1 MINEIKDKNNNPT
14 NKFYGAFSQ
23 GVWNELG
30 TKYMIL
36 EIDDFNHNRNSGVMG
51 TMTMPTS
58 TNKFKLPKYAQ
69 ELSQVYPSCD
79 ISGTN
84 VVGLPPDLLDSSK
97 NSVLTSNKYYYENF
111 KRAYRKGTAANTYG
125 IRGQDTLTTAQ
136 KYTMNEIRGAQR
148 RRNVEQYY
156 APQSTDILFRFPVQR
171 LSTNLQAPLIIPNAA
186 GMDNGRRYFGPVTIE
201 KLKVRLLDDKGYP
214 INLNGG
220 DISFSLIFERLYQ
233 Y

>member
-1 MINEIKDKNNNPT
+1 
-14 NKFYGAFSQ
+14 
-23 GVWNELG
+23 
-30 TKYMIL
+30 
-36 EIDDFNHNRNSGVMG
+36 
-51 TMTMPTS
+51 
-58 TNKFKLPKYAQ
+58 
-69 ELSQVYPSCD
+69 
-79 ISGTN
+79 
-84 VVGLPPDLLDSSK
+84 
-97 NSVLTSNKYYYENF
+97 
-111 KRAYRKGTAANTYG
+111 
-125 IRGQDTLTTAQ
+125 
-136 KYTMNEIRGAQR
+136 MNEIRGAQR

-220 DISFSLIFERLYQ
+220 DISFSLLFERLYQ